1 MKIMK
6 NNYYFSIKKEEDWF
20 VAFVP
25 AFNITVVDDSLVDLY
40 KWVEDSVE
48 LAIEVFKSEWKKI
61 PNEDWN
67 FIASWK
73 MSLRLPRSLHKKL
86 YYTAKIEWVSIN
98 QLILSKVA
106 I

>member
-20 VAFVP
+20 SAFVP
-25 AFNITVVDDSLVDLY
+25 AFNITIVDDNLEDLSNWVD
-40 KWVEDSVE
+40 E
-48 LAIEVFKSEWKKI
+48 AIEVAILTLQEEWRKI
-61 PNEDWN
+61 PNEDWD
-67 FIASWK
+67 FVASWK

>member
-20 VAFVP
+20 SAFVP
-25 AFNITVVDDSLVDLY
+25 TLNITIVDDNLEDLSNWVD
-40 KWVEDSVE
+40 E
-48 LAIEVFKSEWKKI
+48 AIEVAILTLQEEWKKI
-61 PNEDWN
+61 PNEDWD

-73 MSLRLPRSLHKKL
+73 MSIRLPRSLHKKL
-86 YYTAKIEWVSIN
+86 YYNAKIEWVSIN